1 MKISRSSKRN
11 RTKVTLPNVKVNF
24 DILLFDIRNK
34 NDDLYENI
42 SKSIK
47 NVGNLP
53 ISFSKYIESCP
64 KSIYYAERLFYTF
77 FIASHDNKKKCP
89 LCNEQLRN
97 GYWKIKKVTVDRH
110 TKILSVDLHP
120 PTNSNYNDIKKSI
133 LSEMNKN
140 LSLSLFES
148 YGFDEMDYEMDYPSI
163 VINNKK
169 YYWIPYYKNFDIRL
183 SKRNTRKKKRISKRN
198 TRKKK
203 RLSKKK

>member
-1 MKISRSSKRN
+1 
-11 RTKVTLPNVKVNF
+11 
-24 DILLFDIRNK
+24 
-34 NDDLYENI
+34 
-42 SKSIK
+42 
-47 NVGNLP
+47 
-53 ISFSKYIESCP
+53 
-64 KSIYYAERLFYTF
+64 
-77 FIASHDNKKKCP
+77 
-89 LCNEQLRN
+89 
-97 GYWKIKKVTVDRH
+97 
-110 TKILSVDLHP
+110 
-120 PTNSNYNDIKKSI
+120 
-133 LSEMNKN
+133 MNKN